1 MKVKKLLS
9 VLGLGLFAAVSVG
22 AGVALNK
29 GAKAEAVNAED
40 DTWMMHFSLNSKE
53 IASYMDTDSMWL
65 QTYTDGVGDSKWFQC
80 YPITSGSQFF
90 AVNATF
96 PESYTFNRV
105 QYKFTQGGV
114 AKWGVPYNVTESKAS
129 HSKMAY
135 STFGSWSGDEWSFSF
150 NTYPEIM
157 AEYNDVSYY
166 LEEDPV
172 NKRFIASSLVSDETD
187 YYTFYYRGSWNYA
200 WDTLTTTSKSYC
212 GSSHGDHY
220 ADLHAGTYD
229 VILKNDNSD
238 GGIVELKK
246 HTPSNETWIYY
257 VTESSSP
264 TVDYIYTFGGS
275 EQFGA
280 WPGTKIA
287 DLVVADKA
295 EEVTNNGVFHFQ
307 GGDPKL
313 IYRIQL
319 DHSYPT
325 GDNMFQLNNGTD
337 DYKSADRAIV
347 DNQAYWWTGD
357 YNIDAAQALNFIITF
372 ESYRNDVED
381 DSVCNISKVNA
392 TYLVNSYN
400 GFSDTQKEIY
410 IDPTTIYTWA
420 DASKESNTLWTVK
433 TIMEYLDAK
442 YELGVLGSSR
452 YIGNSNFE
460 VDTNNSIATI
470 VIISV
475 VSISVISLAAILVV
489 KKRKHE

>member
-22 AGVALNK
+22 AGVVLNK
-29 GAKAEAVNAED
+29 GAKAEAVSAED
-40 DTWMMHFSLNSKE
+40 DTWMVHFSLNSKE
-53 IASYMDTDSMWL
+53 IAGYMDTDSMWI
-65 QTYTDGVGDSKWFQC
+65 QTYTDGVGNSKWFQC
-80 YPITSGSQFF
+80 YPISSGSQFF

-96 PESYTFNRV
+96 PESYTFDRI
-105 QYKFTQGGV
+105 QYKFSQSSV
-114 AKWGVPYNVTESKAS
+114 EKWGVPYTTTGSKAS
-129 HSKMAY
+129 HSKIIY
-135 STFGSWSGDEWSFSF
+135 STFGSWSGDEWTFSAS
-150 NTYPEIM
+150 TYPEIM
-157 AEYNDVSYY
+157 VEYKDVPCY
-166 LEEDPV
+166 LQEDPA
-172 NKRFIASSLVSDETD
+172 NKRFIASNFVSDESD
-187 YYTFYYRGSWNYA
+187 QYTFYYRGSWDYA
-200 WDTLTTTSKSYC
+200 QSTLTDSSKSYFSYITTNW
-212 GSSHGDHY
+212 GN
-220 ADLHAGTYD
+220 LNKGTYD

-238 GGIVELKK
+238 GGIIELKK

-287 DLVVADKA
+287 DLVAADKA
-295 EEVTNNGVFHFQ
+295 DEVTNNGVFHFQ

-337 DYKSADRAIV
+337 AYKSADRAIV
-347 DNQAYWWTGD
+347 DNQAYWWSGD

-420 DASKESNTLWTVK
+420 DASKESNSLWTVK